1 MTKKELDD
9 SGYWYYIFPI
19 CVLILILFAMYILF
33 TMPSIQMVETK
44 KVFKLINKLSHKIK

>member
-19 CVLILILFAMYILF
+19 SVLLLILFAIYVLF
-33 TMPSIQMVETK
+33 TMSSIQMVETK
-44 KVFKLINKLSHKIK
+44 KVFKLINKLSYKNK